1 MWFLKRQVPPEE
13 LVSGLV
19 SATLELTSTRY
30 ARIQK
35 GTAGVD
41 KTSLEIATRATTV
54 VATHLQELGL
64 ILIGITSRNK
74 QSTYFMPFDHR

>member
-30 ARIQK
+30 ARIQN

-74 QSTYFMPFDHR
+74 QSTNFMPFDHR